1 MRVLNRPAS
10 GNGSTSEKNR
20 TTTTNPAAV
29 IVAEDTH
36 ELMDRLTAVAM
47 ANADAT
53 DRLLE
58 HTARA
63 LDLSNDQLKAINR
76 MLEVLKEVRQEAK
89 AKGGV
94 AGAGSVNVEDCCVCR
109 YTTQQVATI
118 IGDGTNARAVGKF
131 AAAIK
136 VHADAKMLD
145 PATGLF
151 SMAAVTAIRAE
162 RDKRKRINPSNFKKS
177 AKE

>member
-63 LDLSNDQLKAINR
+63 LDLSND
-76 MLEVLKEVRQEAK
+76 
-89 AKGGV
+89 
-94 AGAGSVNVEDCCVCR
+94 
-109 YTTQQVATI
+109 
-118 IGDGTNARAVGKF
+118 
-131 AAAIK
+131 
-136 VHADAKMLD
+136 
-145 PATGLF
+145 
-151 SMAAVTAIRAE
+151 
-162 RDKRKRINPSNFKKS
+162 
-177 AKE
+177 